1 MPAAAVG
8 DAEATNDVDHF
19 APQTTSSGPGEPM
32 SLATQSPRRR
42 VDIVARSSELAGGLG
57 SRSELRV
64 LSALALVVSTHVPAA
79 RWDSSASQDAGR
91 AAAYGSFM
99 RVDQLSVDRS
109 LFGISVVEA
118 RSLDPQ
124 QRLVLHVGYDSL
136 SSGGGPG
143 VGSGGPRSLRDELR
157 N

>member
-1 MPAAAVG
+1 MA
-8 DAEATNDVDHF
+8 NDVHDVV
-19 APQTTSSGPGEPM
+19 PQTRSSGPGEPT
-32 SLATQSPRRR
+32 SLARSPERR